1 MNSYI
6 NMLVR
11 KKKKKT
17 DGEGHNK
24 QDNMKKQS

>member
-1 MNSYI
+1 MNLYI

-11 KKKKKT
+11 KKKKT

>member
-1 MNSYI
+1 MNLYI

-11 KKKKKT
+11 KKKR
-17 DGEGHNK
+17 DGEEHNK